1 MKEYNFLLKFQLPS
15 TEANTDSIME
25 KLGEA
30 GCTDALVGMG
40 QSGRIAL
47 DFTRRSRNALEA
59 ILSAAADV
67 KRALPRAL
75 LIEVGPDFVG
85 LTDIAEVAGV
95 SRQNIRKLMLGHI
108 VDFPPPLHEGNPSI
122 WHLVNVL
129 VWLESRNLYKPAKEL
144 IETAQA
150 AMAINVARD
159 ERQLLSRINPE
170 LISSL
175 T

>member
-1 MKEYNFLLKFQLPS
+1 MKEYNFLLRFQLPS
-15 TEANTDSIME
+15 TEVDPDSVMD

-40 QSGRIAL
+40 QPGRIAL
-47 DFTRRSRNALEA
+47 DFTRQSNSALEA
-59 ILSAAADV
+59 ILSAVANV
-67 KRALPRAL
+67 KRAIPEAQ
-75 LIEVGPDFVG
+75 LIEAGPDFVG
-85 LTDIAEVAGV
+85 LSDVAEVAGV

-108 VDFPPPLHEGNPSI
+108 ADFPPPLHEGNPSI

-129 VWLESRNLYKPAKEL
+129 VWLESRNLYKPAEEL

-150 AMAINVARD
+150 AMTINVAKE
-159 ERQLLSRINPE
+159 ERQLPSRISKE
-170 LISSL
+170 VISCL